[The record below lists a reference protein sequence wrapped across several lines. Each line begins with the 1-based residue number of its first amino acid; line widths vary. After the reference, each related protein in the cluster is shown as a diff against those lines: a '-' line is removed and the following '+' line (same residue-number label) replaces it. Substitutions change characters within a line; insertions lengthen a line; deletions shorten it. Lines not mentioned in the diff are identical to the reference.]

1 MGSETGASCR
11 DQVILVDETA
21 ESVPAPNAGSSRNRR
36 MSTSDLDTPG
46 RPEREASV
54 RPLVVVVPH
63 IFVEDTFEVA
73 STPEQRPVQALLPH
87 GSYPPLRDRVGVRR
101 LDRRRDGPDAVG
113 SEDIVERAGELAV
126 AVTNQEPRCPAR
138 VQGVVATLPCWIKNR
153 WSLRASAGVL
163 QPRVL
168 RGRLLR
174 AAATAAR
181 SPAVC
186 LLRSVPLGKYCR
198 SPARCRSA
206 TARAGPSRRPGP
218 RSGNGA
224 AGRATWAPRRCP
236 GSGHGPPGSCRAAPG
251 RRGGAGRA
259 ALPGCPAVVGRGWD
273 LQDPQ
278 DGLDPE
284 PVTMLCDEPHD
295 RRRVGSVEVG
305 PRRGS
310 GLVTGPFPRAAS
322 RTRRAPFNAPGSPQA
337 RWGCVLV
344 PVRRPA
350 AKATG

>member
-1 MGSETGASCR
+1 MRPGRSSPSATPCPRRSATGDAAARQGGRPLSKSSQDIKVALKAQRGGPPHRPVLAGRPPTSSQPTSPLDNPNLHRESETGPRALSGE
-11 DQVILVDETA
+11 DVGETA
-21 ESVPAPNAGSSRNRR
+21 ETVPTPNAGSSRNRR

-198 SPARCRSA
+198 SRS
-206 TARAGPSRRPGP
+206 
-218 RSGNGA
+218 
-224 AGRATWAPRRCP
+224 
-236 GSGHGPPGSCRAAPG
+236 
-251 RRGGAGRA
+251 
-259 ALPGCPAVVGRGWD
+259 
-273 LQDPQ
+273 
-278 DGLDPE
+278 
-284 PVTMLCDEPHD
+284 
-295 RRRVGSVEVG
+295 
-305 PRRGS
+305 
-310 GLVTGPFPRAAS
+310 LVFS
-322 RTRRAPFNAPGSPQA
+322 
-337 RWGCVLV
+337 LV
-344 PVRRPA
+344 PRCQGLCGSQ
-350 AKATG
+350 K